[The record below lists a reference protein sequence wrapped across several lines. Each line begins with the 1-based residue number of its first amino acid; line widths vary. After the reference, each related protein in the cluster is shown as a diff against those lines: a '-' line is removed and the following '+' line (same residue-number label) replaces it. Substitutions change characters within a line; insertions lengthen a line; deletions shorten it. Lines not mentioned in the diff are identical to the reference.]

1 MQKFAHWFIPHP
13 TTHEK
18 AKLLSWHFLFIYFLL
33 FALLRISFDLVG
45 IYRPG
50 VLGTTSQI
58 TAEKIIEDTNVERQK
73 AGFSPVVANA
83 ALSQAAREKAANMF
97 AENYWAHYS
106 PSGRDPWGFIKGA
119 GYKFSYAGENLA
131 RNFSDSEGV
140 VVAWMNSPTHRETLL
155 NPNYQEIGIAV
166 EDGILQGQQTTLVVQ
181 MFGKPTQAI
190 AAAPPKIDLQG
201 VEAKSE
207 VPPLLPQSQPLS
219 VAGSALSSQSLG
231 NQPVLDPFAVTRT
244 AGFALI
250 FMISTLL
257 IADFLVLKRRGVFRF
272 SSHHFAHL
280 SFMAVAGTSL
290 ILSKAGEIL

>member
-1 MQKFAHWFIPHP
+1 MKSFFLPHP

-58 TAEKIIEDTNVERQK
+58 TAEKIIEDTNIERQK
-73 AGFSPVVANA
+73 AGLSPVVANM

-97 AENYWAHYS
+97 AENYWAHFS
-106 PSGRDPWGFIKGA
+106 PSGRDPWGFIKSA
-119 GYKFSYAGENLA
+119 GYKFTYAGENLA
-131 RNFSDSEGV
+131 RNFSDSDGI
-140 VVAWMNSPTHRETLL
+140 VVAWMNSPTHRENIL
-155 NPNYQEIGIAV
+155 NSNYQEIGVAV

-190 AAAPPKIDLQG
+190 AVAPPQT
-201 VEAKSE
+201 V
-207 VPPLLPQSQPLS
+207 PLLPQGRPLS
-219 VAGSALSSQSLG
+219 VVRSALPGQILSSQ
-231 NQPVLDPFAVTRT
+231 PALDPFTTTRT

-250 FMISTLL
+250 MMISALL
-257 IADFLVLKRRGVFRF
+257 IVDFLVLKRRGVFRF
-272 SSHHFAHL
+272 SSHHLAHL
-280 SFMAVAGTSL
+280 SFMAVVGTSL
-290 ILSKAGEIL
+290 FLSKAGEIL